1 MPVEENRLDV
11 RKAFEALAKIIGNR
25 ENVEIQVKEIRRK
38 EEERS
43 A

>member
-1 MPVEENRLDV
+1 MEENKLDI
-11 RKAFEALAKIIGNR
+11 RKAFEAIAKIIGNR